1 MEIWS
6 RVTDTW
12 LTHWQNW
19 INWRINITGF
29 FFCIVSN
36 RSYAKKILEIEVLA
50 LKMPKQ
56 VYHKK
61 LCLFIRHCTQ
71 FVISCFVKISRVG
84 KISIYVFLETRLYGW
99 ERWKT
104 KLERMKKF
112 LHKIHHTD
120 QTHWNM
126 LLRRWNDSA
135 CYFTIEYFPLQLK
148 LQMINKLKDGGF
160 LVVITVTG
168 SSLHK
173 SKKTRLSQTEMDE
186 RGAKGKKQL
195 WDWIPNFFL
204 LTQR

>member
-1 MEIWS
+1 
-6 RVTDTW
+6 
-12 LTHWQNW
+12 
-19 INWRINITGF
+19 
-29 FFCIVSN
+29 
-36 RSYAKKILEIEVLA
+36 
-50 LKMPKQ
+50 MPKQ

-71 FVISCFVKISRVG
+71 FVISYFVKISRVG
-84 KISIYVFLETRLYGW
+84 KIWIYVFMETRLYGW

-120 QTHWNM
+120 QTNWNM
-126 LLRRWNDSA
+126 VLRRWHDSA
-135 CYFTIEYFPLQLK
+135 YYFTIEYFPLQLK